1 MTRVRLEKV
10 TKVYGKVVAV
20 DHVTFEVEPGELF
33 TLLGPS
39 GCGKTTTLRI
49 IAGFEVPEYGRVYFD
64 DEDVTFL
71 KPYKRNTAMVFQN
84 YALWPHMTVFDNIA
98 YGLRIKRKELG
109 LTEEEIRRRVKW
121 ALELVKL
128 EGLERRYP
136 LQLSGGQQQRV
147 ALARALVVEPRVLLL
162 DEPLS
167 NLDAKLRIEMR
178 EEIKRLQKKLGIT
191 TIYVTHD
198 QVEAMSISD
207 RIAVMNKGKL
217 IQHGPPH
224 EVYFKPNSLF
234 VADFLGRS
242 NILYGELV
250 GKEGEYV
257 RVHVPDLDMD
267 LLGVATV
274 KNLPKKVAI
283 VIRPE
288 TARLVESGKPVVKDE
303 NLIVGKVDIAMFLGD
318 RVEARLRVGR
328 AGIVIYLPNT
338 LSISP
343 GTELKI
349 IIPRDNTIVVPAAG
363 EKAYME

>member
-1 MTRVRLEKV
+1 MTRVRLENV
-10 TKVYGKVVAV
+10 TKVYGSVVAV
-20 DHVTFEVEPGELF
+20 DNVSFEVESGELF

-49 IAGFEVPEYGRVYFD
+49 IAGFEIPEKGRVYFD

-84 YALWPHMTVFDNIA
+84 YALWPHMTVYENIA
-98 YGLRIKRKELG
+98 YGLKIRRRELG
-109 LTEEEIRRRVKW
+109 LTEDEIRRRVKW
-121 ALELVKL
+121 VLELVKL
-128 EGLERRYP
+128 EGLEYRYP

-207 RIAVMNKGKL
+207 RIAIMNRGRL
-217 IQHGPPH
+217 IQYGPPH

-250 GKEGEYV
+250 EKKDEYV
-257 RVHVPDLDMD
+257 VVRVPGLDKDLVGVP
-267 LLGVATV
+267 TV
-274 KNLPKKVAI
+274 KDLPRKVAV

-288 TARLVESGKPVVKDE
+288 TVRLVTDKKAVASMDNVLSGR
-303 NLIVGKVDIAMFLGD
+303 VDIAMFLGD
-318 RVEARLRVGR
+318 KIEARLKIGR
-328 AGIVIYLPNT
+328 EGLVIYLPNT
-338 LSISP
+338 MSVSP
-343 GTELKI
+343 GMELTI
-349 IIPRDNTIVVPAAG
+349 RLPPENTIVVPAIG
-363 EKAYME
+363 EKAYEQ

>member
-1 MTRVRLEKV
+1 MTRVRLENV
-10 TKVYGKVVAV
+10 TKIYGKVVAV
-20 DHVTFEVEPGELF
+20 DNITFEVEPGELF

-49 IAGFEVPEYGRVYFD
+49 IAGFEVPEHGHVYFD
-64 DEDVTFL
+64 DEDVTYL

-98 YGLRIKRKELG
+98 YGLRIRRKELG
-109 LTEEEIRRRVKW
+109 LSEEDIREKVKW
-121 ALELVKL
+121 ALELVRL
-128 EGLERRYP
+128 EGLEYRYP

-207 RIAVMNKGKL
+207 RIAVMNRGKL
-217 IQHGPPH
+217 VQYGPPH

-242 NILYGELV
+242 NILYGEVV
-250 GKEGEYV
+250 GRENGYI
-257 RVHVPDLDMD
+257 RVHVPEIGID
-267 LLGVATV
+267 LLGIATV
-274 KNLPKKVAI
+274 EDLSKKVAV

-288 TARLVESGKPVVKDE
+288 IARVVEDEKQLVKKDNILTGRVE
-303 NLIVGKVDIAMFLGD
+303 IAMFLGD
-318 RVEARLRVGR
+318 KIEARLRIGR

-338 LSISP
+338 VNVSVDS
-343 GTELKI
+343 ELKI
-349 IIPRDNTIVVPAAG
+349 IVPRDNTIIVPAVG
-363 EKAYME
+363 EKAYID